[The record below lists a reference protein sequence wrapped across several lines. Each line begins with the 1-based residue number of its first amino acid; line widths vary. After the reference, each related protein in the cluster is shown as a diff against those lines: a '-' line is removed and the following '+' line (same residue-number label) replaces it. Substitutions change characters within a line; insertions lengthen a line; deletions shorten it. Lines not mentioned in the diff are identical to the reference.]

1 MKFRKATDNDTD
13 ACLEIYASARAFMRA
28 NGNPTQWAGEY
39 PGRAD
44 IEKDLALGHA
54 FVVEDCGKVVAVCHF
69 HIGTDPTYEYIEDG
83 EWLNADEYGVI
94 HRIAVKEHLRGV
106 ARFIYNECFSIIPNI
121 KIDTHEDNHPMKRS
135 LERAGFVYCG
145 IIYVHDHEPR
155 VAYQKTK

>member
-1 MKFRKATDNDTD
+1 MIFRKATDKDTD

-28 NGNPTQWAGEY
+28 NGNPTQWSGEY

-54 FVVEDCGKVVAVCHF
+54 FVVEDCGEVVAVCHF
-69 HIGTDPTYEYIEDG
+69 HIGNDPTYEYIEDG

-106 ARFIYNECFSIIPNI
+106 ARFIYDECFLRIPNI
-121 KIDTHEDNHPMKRS
+121 KIDTHEDNLPMKRS
-135 LERAGFVYCG
+135 LERAGFTYCG
-145 IIYVHDHEPR
+145 IIYIHDHEPR
-155 VAYQKTK
+155 VAYQKSK